1 MRCVIAPGD
10 GTLRVEYRPAPE
22 PGPGEVRVRVHGA
35 GINRADL
42 MQRLGFYPAPTGIP
56 PDIPGL
62 EFAGVVDALGPD
74 MASPAIGT
82 RVFGVTGGGAQAQQV
97 IVPASHCA
105 NVPEN
110 LDLVAAG
117 GIPEVFVTA
126 HDAMRTR
133 GRLAPGEHVLVHAVG
148 SGVGTAVVQL
158 AKAFG
163 CTVTGTAR
171 TESKLDDA
179 RALGM
184 DHGIVAPRELEPL
197 AFSQAIVEHG
207 GAPDVVVDLVGGA
220 YVTAEVAAIAPGG
233 RIIIVGTLAGG
244 MPAVP
249 LLGLMQKRAE
259 MHGTVLRPRSIADKA
274 AATAAFVEEVV
285 PMLASDEVR
294 PIVDRVFPLGDAADA
309 YALVETD
316 TTFGKVVLDAR

>member
-1 MRCVIAPGD
+1 MRAVVAPGD
-10 GTLRVEYRPAPE
+10 GTLTVAERPVPE
-22 PGPGEVRVRVHGA
+22 PGPETVRVRVHGA

-42 MQRLGFYPAPTGIP
+42 LQRLGFYPAPPGVP
-56 PDIPGL
+56 ADITGL
-62 EFAGVVDALGPD
+62 EFAGVVDACGAGVDGLAPGD
-74 MASPAIGT
+74 A
-82 RVFGVTGGGAQAQQV
+82 VFGITAGGAQAEFV
-97 IVPASHCA
+97 VVPDRHCA
-105 NVPEN
+105 RVPDGF
-110 LDLVAAG
+110 DLVAAG
-117 GIPEVFVTA
+117 GVPEVFVTA

-133 GRLAPGEHVLVHAVG
+133 ARLQPGEHVLVHAVG

-197 AFSQAIVEHG
+197 AFSQAILEHG
-207 GAPDVVVDLVGGA
+207 GAPDVVIDLVGGA
-220 YVTAEVAAIAPGG
+220 YVTAEVTAIAPGG
-233 RIIIVGTLAGG
+233 RIVIVGTLAGG

-259 MHGTVLRPRSIADKA
+259 MHGTVLRPRSVDDKA
-274 AATAAFVEEVV
+274 AATRAFVAEVV
-285 PMLASDEVR
+285 PMLADGRVR
-294 PIVDRVFPLGDAADA
+294 PIVDRIFPIDDAEAA

-316 TTFGKVVLDAR
+316 TTFGKVILDAR

>member
-10 GTLRVEYRPAPE
+10 GTLRVEDRPAPE
-22 PGPGEVRVRVHGA
+22 PGACEVRVRVRGA

-42 MQRLGFYPAPTGIP
+42 MQRLGFYPAPPGIP

-74 MASPAIGT
+74 VASPAIGD

-105 NVPEN
+105 IVPEG

-133 GRLAPGEHVLVHAVG
+133 GRLAAGEHVLVHAVG

-158 AKAFG
+158 AKAYG

-171 TESKLDDA
+171 TKSKLDQA
-179 RALGM
+179 RSLGM

-274 AATAAFVEEVV
+274 AATTAFVDEVV
-285 PMLASDEVR
+285 PMLASGEVR
-294 PIVDRVFPLGDAADA
+294 PIVDRVFPLGEAADA

-316 TTFGKVVLDAR
+316 TTFGKVILDAA